1 MASKHQAFLPSQF
14 NPHQIKRN
22 KEASAHVS
30 DIADE
35 LDYEFEYQAYPNNK
49 NEPAFEPTV
58 HKPHA

>member
-14 NPHQIKRN
+14 NPHQIRRD

-35 LDYEFEYQAYPNNK
+35 LDYEFEA
-49 NEPAFEPTV
+49 
-58 HKPHA
+58 